1 MFIVGKLKLATSV
14 FARLGFRFLVIS
26 YNEPLKVFMFDRMLP
41 ELYFV
46 QKKRQF
52 TLPYV
57 SRYSVILK

>member
-14 FARLGFRFLVIS
+14 FARLGFS
-26 YNEPLKVFMFDRMLP
+26 YNEPLKVFMFDPMLS

-52 TLPYV
+52 KFPYV

>member
-14 FARLGFRFLVIS
+14 FVRLGFRFLVIS
-26 YNEPLKVFMFDRMLP
+26 YNEPLKVFMFDPMLP

-52 TLPYV
+52 KFPYV